1 MIPLRSR
8 DTAMPHRSRRIFVT
22 GANDKRSF
30 SGCSFYF
37 AADLRDR
44 VQGDPVVPV
53 PLLHYRAMRPALIAW
68 AARMRADPRPYYYMT
83 RQYHD
88 RNLRSIGEELR
99 DDDVYLSFAPV
110 LPSRDR
116 LKGAR
121 SVLIVDM
128 TLQQYLGYEHF
139 GRFPDR
145 IRQDIIAQERESYG
159 RCERIF
165 AITPS
170 VRDQLVTLYA
180 VPDDKIEVIGRGIN
194 FPGIESLDL
203 GAGPHGEAREPGRL
217 RIGFVGHDF
226 KRKGLPMLIEA
237 IDRNGWGGVVTVEA
251 VGPGP
256 GDLPARPYLNLHGYI
271 DKDTDM
277 HRYSRLLASC
287 DVGYLVSQSEG
298 VPGSILEFLS
308 LGVPCLISDI
318 PEMETLQAL
327 PGVSCLP
334 LSEGASAVGGA
345 LRNLL
350 SSPDR
355 LRAMRARA
363 ATNAFDGWA
372 RQAEAVARWCA

>member
-1 MIPLRSR
+1 
-8 DTAMPHRSRRIFVT
+8 
-22 GANDKRSF
+22 
-30 SGCSFYF
+30 
-37 AADLRDR
+37 
-44 VQGDPVVPV
+44 
-53 PLLHYRAMRPALIAW
+53 MRPAMIAW
-68 AARMRADPRPYYYMT
+68 ACRMRADPRPYFYMT

-88 RNLRSIGEELR
+88 RNFASIGEGPR
-99 DDDVYLSFAPV
+99 DGDVYVSFAPV

-121 SVLIVDM
+121 SLLIVDM
-128 TLQQYLGYEHF
+128 ALQQYLGYEHF

-145 IRQDIIAQERESYG
+145 IRQELYAQERESYE

-170 VRDQLVTLYA
+170 VRDQLVDLHA
-180 VPDDKIEVIGRGIN
+180 VPGDKIEVIGRGVN
-194 FPGIESLDL
+194 FPSIASLGL
-203 GAGPHGEAREPGRL
+203 EAGPHGGAREPGRL

-226 KRKGLPMLIEA
+226 KRKGLPVLIEA
-237 IDRNGWGGVVTVEA
+237 IDRHGWGEVVTVDA
-251 VGPGP
+251 IGPKP

-271 DKDTDM
+271 DKDTELD
-277 HRYSRLLASC
+277 RYSRLLASC

-318 PEMETLQAL
+318 PEMETLREL

-334 LSEGASAVGGA
+334 LGEGAAAVGGA
-345 LRNLL
+345 LRELL

-355 LRAMRARA
+355 LRSMRASA
-363 ATNAFDGWA
+363 ATNDFDGWA

>member
-8 DTAMPHRSRRIFVT
+8 DTASSHRTPRIFVT
-22 GANDKRSF
+22 GASDKRSF

-44 VQGDPVVPV
+44 VAADAVVSV
-53 PLLHYRAMRPALIAW
+53 PLLPYSAMRPALIAW
-68 AARMRADPRPYYYMT
+68 ASRMRADPRPYFYMT

-88 RNLRSIGEELR
+88 RNFASIGEEPR
-99 DDDVYLSFAPV
+99 DGDVYLSFAPV

-121 SVLIVDM
+121 SSLIVDM
-128 TLQQYLGYEHF
+128 TLRQYLGYEHF

-145 IRQDIIAQERESYG
+145 IGHALYAQERESYE

-170 VRDQLVTLYA
+170 VREQLVSLYA
-180 VPDDKIEVIGRGIN
+180 VPSDKIEVIGRGVN
-194 FPGIESLDL
+194 LPGIESLGL
-203 GAGPHGEAREPGRL
+203 GTGSHGAEREPGRL

-237 IDRNGWGGVVTVEA
+237 IDRNGWGGAVTVEA
-251 VGPGP
+251 IGPKP

-271 DKDTDM
+271 DKDTDID
-277 HRYSRLLASC
+277 RYSRMLASC

-318 PEMETLQAL
+318 PEMETLRAL

-334 LSEGASAVGGA
+334 LSEGTAAVGGA
-345 LRNLL
+345 LRELL

-355 LRAMRARA
+355 LRSMRACA